1 MKTIRIPNF
10 RGWRILILHQ
20 MDDNT
25 ARLSRQ
31 LERLGIDVSVNWPV
45 LETPVA
51 DAQMIFF
58 DGDKTYAGI
67 FPWPAG
73 EAPVPLVAL
82 MGSEAPGRLEWV
94 LQQGIS
100 AHMLKPIQ
108 SSGIFS
114 TLFLAQSNFEMRRQM
129 QHSIDLLSD
138 RVSKRP
144 FVLHATVEMMKR
156 CNLEEEAA
164 FSVLRSAAMNRQKT
178 IEEFCAGLDDDAI
191 THLVRAFEKQK
202 NSSIG

>member
-1 MKTIRIPNF
+1 MKSIRIPNF

-20 MDDNT
+20 MDDNI

-51 DAQMIFF
+51 DAQMVFF
-58 DGDKTYAGI
+58 DGDKTYEGI

-178 IEEFCAGLDDDAI
+178 IEEFCASLDDDAI

-202 NSSIG
+202 NSSAG

>member
-20 MDDNT
+20 MDDNI

-51 DAQMIFF
+51 DAQMVFF
-58 DGDKTYAGI
+58 DGDKTYEGI

-100 AHMLKPIQ
+100 AHMLKP
-108 SSGIFS
+108 FS
-114 TLFLAQSNFEMRRQM
+114 P
-129 QHSIDLLSD
+129 
-138 RVSKRP
+138 V
-144 FVLHATVEMMKR
+144 
-156 CNLEEEAA
+156 A
-164 FSVLRSAAMNRQKT
+164 FSVLYFWRSLISK
-178 IEEFCAGLDDDAI
+178 CAGKCS
-191 THLVRAFEKQK
+191 TV
-202 NSSIG
+202 SIC

>member
-1 MKTIRIPNF
+1 MKSIRIPNF

-20 MDDNT
+20 MDDNI

-31 LERLGIDVSVNWPV
+31 LERLGIVVSVNWPV

-51 DAQMIFF
+51 DAQMVFF
-58 DGDKTYAGI
+58 DGDKTYPGI

-178 IEEFCAGLDDDAI
+178 IEEFCASLDDDAI

-202 NSSIG
+202 NSSVG

>member
-20 MDDNT
+20 MDDNI

-51 DAQMIFF
+51 DAHMVFF
-58 DGDKTYAGI
+58 DGDKTYEGI

-138 RVSKRP
+138 RVAKRP
-144 FVLHATVEMMKR
+144 LVLHATVEMMKR

-178 IEEFCAGLDDDAI
+178 IEEFCASLDDDAI

-202 NSSIG
+202 NSSVG